1 MALEAHLA
9 ELSEKHRKLKAAVEQ
24 EMQRPSYDPIRIAE
38 LKKEKLRIKDQ
49 IERLKTSSVH

>member
-9 ELSEKHRKLKAAVEQ
+9 ELSEKHRKLKVAVEQ
-24 EMQRPSYDPIRIAE
+24 ELQRPSFDPVRISE